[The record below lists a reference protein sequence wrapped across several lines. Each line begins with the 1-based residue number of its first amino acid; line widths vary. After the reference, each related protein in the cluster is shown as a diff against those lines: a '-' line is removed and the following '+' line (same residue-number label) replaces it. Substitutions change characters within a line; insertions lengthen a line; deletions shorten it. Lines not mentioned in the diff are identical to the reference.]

1 MKKLQR
7 GLGDLMQGFQ
17 MDLISEHRLSSMAPV
32 EKVRFIIDEVISG
45 KILVLEKGL
54 SPEEEA
60 SLIEMTMT
68 LIEPDGFSGIEMES
82 YPSEVDTSFFGKILK
97 KNALKTRLTVIG
109 PADQLKTLR
118 KDRDMISAL
127 VSASK

>member
-1 MKKLQR
+1 M
-7 GLGDLMQGFQ
+7 MQGFQ
-17 MDLISEHRLSSMAPV
+17 MDLVSEHRLAEMAPV
-32 EKVRFIIDEVISG
+32 EKVRFIIDRVKEG

-82 YPSEVDTSFFGKILK
+82 YPSEVDTSFFGRILK
-97 KNALKTRLTVIG
+97 KNTVKARLTVIG

-118 KDRDMISAL
+118 KDRNMISAL
-127 VSASK
+127 ISTQK

>member
-1 MKKLQR
+1 VIA
-7 GLGDLMQGFQ
+7 MQGFQ
-17 MDLISEHRLSSMAPV
+17 MDLVSEHRLSQMSPV
-32 EKVRFIIDEVISG
+32 EKVRFIIDEVKNG

-82 YPSEVDTSFFGKILK
+82 YPSEVDTSFIGKILK

-109 PADQLKTLR
+109 PADQLKTLK
-118 KDRDMISAL
+118 KDRNMISAL
-127 VSASK
+127 ISTNK

>member
-1 MKKLQR
+1 MSV
-7 GLGDLMQGFQ
+7 QGFQ
-17 MDLISEHRLSSMAPV
+17 MDLVSEHRLSEMTPV
-32 EKVRFIIDEVISG
+32 EKVRFIIDEVKGG

-82 YPSEVDTSFFGKILK
+82 YPTEVDTSFIGKILK
-97 KNALKTRLTVIG
+97 KNALKSRLTVIG

-118 KDRDMISAL
+118 RDRNMISAL
-127 VSASK
+127 ISTNK

>member
-1 MKKLQR
+1 MST
-7 GLGDLMQGFQ
+7 MQGFQ
-17 MDLISEHRLSSMAPV
+17 MDLVSEHRLAEMTPV
-32 EKVRFIIDEVISG
+32 EKVRFIIDEVKEG

-82 YPSEVDTSFFGKILK
+82 YPGEVDTSIFGRLLK
-97 KNALKTRLTVIG
+97 KNTLKTRMTVIG

-118 KDRDMISAL
+118 KDRNMISAL
-127 VSASK
+127 ISTQK

>member
-1 MKKLQR
+1 
-7 GLGDLMQGFQ
+7 MQGFQ
-17 MDLISEHRLSSMAPV
+17 MDLVSEHRLAEMTPV
-32 EKVRFIIDEVISG
+32 EKVRFIIDEVKEG

-82 YPSEVDTSFFGKILK
+82 YPGEVDTSIFGRLLK
-97 KNALKTRLTVIG
+97 KNTFKTRMTVIG

-118 KDRDMISAL
+118 KDRNMISAL
-127 VSASK
+127 ISTQK

>member
-1 MKKLQR
+1 MS
-7 GLGDLMQGFQ
+7 MQGFE
-17 MDLISEHRLSSMAPV
+17 MDLVSEHRLSQMTPV
-32 EKVRFIIDEVISG
+32 EKVRFIIDEVKNG

-82 YPSEVDTSFFGKILK
+82 YPSEVDTSFLGKILK
-97 KNALKTRLTVIG
+97 KNTLKSRLTVIG

-118 KDRDMISAL
+118 RDRNMISAL
-127 VSASK
+127 ISANK

>member
-1 MKKLQR
+1 MS
-7 GLGDLMQGFQ
+7 MQGFQ
-17 MDLISEHRLSSMAPV
+17 MDLVSEHRLSEMTPV
-32 EKVRFIIDEVISG
+32 EKVRFIIDEVKSG

-82 YPSEVDTSFFGKILK
+82 YPSEVDTSFLGKILK
-97 KNALKTRLTVIG
+97 KNTLKSRLTVIG

-118 KDRDMISAL
+118 RDRNMISAL
-127 VSASK
+127 ISANK

>member
-1 MKKLQR
+1 MS
-7 GLGDLMQGFQ
+7 MQGFQ
-17 MDLISEHRLSSMAPV
+17 MDLVSEHRLSEMSPV
-32 EKVRFIIDEVISG
+32 EKVRFIIDEVKNG

-82 YPSEVDTSFFGKILK
+82 YPSEVDTSFLGKILK
-97 KNALKTRLTVIG
+97 KNTLKSRLTVIG

-118 KDRDMISAL
+118 RDRNMISAL
-127 VSASK
+127 ISTNK

>member
-1 MKKLQR
+1 MIA
-7 GLGDLMQGFQ
+7 MQGFQ
-17 MDLISEHRLSSMAPV
+17 MDLVSEHRLSQMSPV
-32 EKVRFIIDEVISG
+32 EKVRFIIDEVKNG

-82 YPSEVDTSFFGKILK
+82 YPSEVDTSFIGKILK

-109 PADQLKTLR
+109 PADQLKTLK
-118 KDRDMISAL
+118 KDRNMISAL
-127 VSASK
+127 ISTNK